1 MMIKFESNH
10 VSQELETFHA
20 ESQHFVDLHSSE
32 LLSFHIRNNMVQLAI
47 DNLHSSFKIDFEQPN
62 YQH

>member
-1 MMIKFESNH
+1 M
-10 VSQELETFHA
+10 VGQELETFHA
-20 ESQHFVDLHSSE
+20 ESQHFVESHSAE

-47 DNLHSSFKIDFEQPN
+47 DNLHSSFKIDFEQPI